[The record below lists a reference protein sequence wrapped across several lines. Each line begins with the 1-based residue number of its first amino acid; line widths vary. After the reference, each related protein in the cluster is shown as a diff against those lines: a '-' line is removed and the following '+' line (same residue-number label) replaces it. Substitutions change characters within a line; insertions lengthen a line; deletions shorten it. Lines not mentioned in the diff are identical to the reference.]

1 MKTAPTAKTTRTIE
15 LNLDP
20 EIESTS
26 DEPLIEIEIPEP
38 NVVQGPETEDRK
50 KEASKPLYL
59 IRYE

>member
-1 MKTAPTAKTTRTIE
+1 MKTPTAKTTRPIE
-15 LNLDP
+15 LNLEP

-38 NVVQGPETEDRK
+38 NAVHAADTEHRK

>member
-1 MKTAPTAKTTRTIE
+1 MKAPTAKTTRPIE

-20 EIESTS
+20 EIDNTG

-38 NVVQGPETEDRK
+38 DAMHASDATHRK

>member
-1 MKTAPTAKTTRTIE
+1 MKTPPTSKTNRPIE

-20 EIESTS
+20 EIENTG

-38 NVVQGPETEDRK
+38 NAMHEPDTEHRK

>member
-1 MKTAPTAKTTRTIE
+1 MKKPRAKTTDSIE
-15 LNLDP
+15 LNLEP
-20 EIESTS
+20 EIENTS

-38 NVVQGPETEDRK
+38 DAVRELETEDRK